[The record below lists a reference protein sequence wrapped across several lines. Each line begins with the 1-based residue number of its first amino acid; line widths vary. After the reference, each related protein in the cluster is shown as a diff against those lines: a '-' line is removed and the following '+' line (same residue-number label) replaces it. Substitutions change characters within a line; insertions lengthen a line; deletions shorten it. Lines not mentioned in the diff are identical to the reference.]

1 MYRDLILLL
10 GDFYDVFFPSLRF
23 YLNRNPKRHGS
34 TITYVVSQDQTQSTG
49 SEVSIKKAV
58 IGQPKLDRISH
69 NVKDNDAEEKR
80 DPDSQQ

>member
-1 MYRDLILLL
+1 M
-10 GDFYDVFFPSLRF
+10 FFFPSLRF
-23 YLNRNPKRHGS
+23 YLNRNPRRHDS
-34 TITYVVSQDQTQSTG
+34 TITYVVSHDQTQSTG

-69 NVKDNDAEEKR
+69 NVKNNDAEEKR